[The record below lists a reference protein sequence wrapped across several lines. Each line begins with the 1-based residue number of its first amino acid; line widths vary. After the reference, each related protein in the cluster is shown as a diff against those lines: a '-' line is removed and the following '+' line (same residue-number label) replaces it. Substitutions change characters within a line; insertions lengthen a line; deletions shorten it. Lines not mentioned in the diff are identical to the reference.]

1 MNRYR
6 YSIQM
11 ARGMIMS
18 VVRIVMLQVVSLMS
32 VKKLCGKLS
41 RYRYPVLTLVLGIAI
56 IPLGAWSQLAKGFL
70 IFTDSLIGLSAA
82 FTAWWAYKTFAF
94 KERIN
99 EYKNVYEG
107 LKKAETAYLEKYGET
122 LRLLNTLSEINV
134 ASSPD
139 VIANYKEQIDHIE
152 REYREAEYFLNDLF
166 FSPFV
171 SKNFKAQLLLLI
183 RAKEFSNATEVQ
195 NAFFKIK
202 ILHQEEFIIK
212 T

>member
-94 KERIN
+94 KE
-99 EYKNVYEG
+99 
-107 LKKAETAYLEKYGET
+107 
-122 LRLLNTLSEINV
+122 
-134 ASSPD
+134 
-139 VIANYKEQIDHIE
+139 QIDHIE